1 MSKSLLESLSRLM
14 EPLDPNEP
22 HLVADLHAA
31 RCTPPA
37 WEPASY
43 GIWVRLSSGRAVAA
57 RGAGYICGKILEE
70 EVQGENDS
78 TLHMVFELPGGAAGD
93 GLVDWAA
100 AVRYLTEDA

>member
-22 HLVADLHAA
+22 HLVTDVCALSWATTREERVAH
-31 RCTPPA
+31 
-37 WEPASY
+37 

-57 RGAGYICGKILEE
+57 RGAGYLCGKILEE

-100 AVRYLTEDA
+100 AVAYLTEGA